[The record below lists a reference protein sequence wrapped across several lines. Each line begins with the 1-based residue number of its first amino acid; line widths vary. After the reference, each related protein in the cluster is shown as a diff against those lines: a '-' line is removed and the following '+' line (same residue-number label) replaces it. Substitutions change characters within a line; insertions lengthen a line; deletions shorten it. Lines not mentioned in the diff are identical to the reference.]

1 MLVTTAAVLTT
12 LSAPILVVSACIS
25 KLFSAI
31 TGINPVDVSR
41 ESFIKEMTQYLPTNG
56 LSSAWV
62 CGRKVH
68 VLCRHATIFSNYP
81 PIVIIHGTGSCSFNY
96 CEFMQSFPKVYD
108 VYCIDLPGWGISEDP
123 PYELGSVGLD
133 RCYAYYANIIMTA
146 LSEIYPSKDASY
158 VFVGHSFGSLILTKC
173 IAEEYIPPYKIQRC
187 ILVCA
192 PGLHTKTL
200 KYAYLWGAA
209 FITGILE
216 STFKTWWAKHLFS
229 AFLYRKKTQ
238 LLTLQN
244 MHRFIP
250 NGTGYKVVGRTMS
263 FSGPL
268 FRPEWIKVI
277 NNELIHI
284 FKYSCVDIRLVYG
297 EYDTIVDSQH
307 ILQFSNKNNCKCYKV
322 NTGHYPFLEKNQF
335 SNLRKIINGSNT
347 PNNK

>member
-1 MLVTTAAVLTT
+1 MLLATAAVLTT
-12 LSAPILVVSACIS
+12 LSAPILAVSACIS

-41 ESFIKEMTQYLPTNG
+41 ESFIKEMTNYLPTNG

-146 LSEIYPSKDASY
+146 LSDIYPSKNASF
-158 VFVGHSFGSLILTKC
+158 VFVGHSFGSWILTKC
-173 IAEEYIPPYKIQRC
+173 IAEEYIPPAKIQRC

-192 PGLHTKTL
+192 PVFHKEVS
-200 KYAYLWGAA
+200 KCQYLWGTV

-216 STFKTWWAKHLFS
+216 SIFKTWWARHLFS

-250 NGTGYKVVGRTMS
+250 NGFGYKLVGRNIA
-263 FSGPL
+263 FSGRW
-268 FRPEWIKVI
+268 FRPEWSYC
-277 NNELIHI
+277 NELIDI
-284 FKYSCVDIRLVYG
+284 FKYSSVVIRLVYG
-297 EYDTIVDSQH
+297 KYDTIVDPQR

-322 NTGHYPFLEKNQF
+322 ISGHSPFLEKNEF
-335 SNLRKIINGSNT
+335 LTLRKIING
-347 PNNK
+347 PNSPK